1 MAILKSKSMKKLFLI
16 LITGILCT
24 TLFAQEV
31 PSVQIKDL
39 NGKTVS
45 TKSIIEND
53 GKPVLVSFFATWCKP
68 CIKELTA
75 FNEEYEDWAE
85 ETGVKIVA
93 ISTDNARSSS
103 SVAPFVNARGWEFD
117 VYLDANSDFKRAMN
131 VGNVPHTFLLDG
143 NGKVVWQH
151 TSYLEGDEDHTFEVI
166 KKVAKGQPIK

>member
-1 MAILKSKSMKKLFLI
+1 MKKLFLI

-39 NGKTVS
+39 NGKTVN

>member
-1 MAILKSKSMKKLFLI
+1 MKNLI
-16 LITGILCT
+16 LLLLTAIFSISLS
-24 TLFAQEV
+24 AQEV
-31 PSVQIKDL
+31 PQVQIKDL
-39 NGKTVS
+39 NGKTVNS
-45 TKSIIEND
+45 KSIIENN

-75 FNEEYEDWAE
+75 FNEEYADWAK
-85 ETGVKIVA
+85 ETGVKIIA

-117 VYLDANSDFKRAMN
+117 VYLDENGDFKRAMN

-143 NGKVVWQH
+143 KGKIVWQH
-151 TSYLEGDEDHTFEVI
+151 TSYLEGDEDKTFEVI